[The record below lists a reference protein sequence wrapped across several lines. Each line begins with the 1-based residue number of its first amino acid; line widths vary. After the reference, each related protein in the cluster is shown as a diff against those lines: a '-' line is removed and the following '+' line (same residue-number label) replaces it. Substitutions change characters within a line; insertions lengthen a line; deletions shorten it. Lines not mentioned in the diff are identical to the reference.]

1 MADIDA
7 HPLALG
13 TGRTLTQFHA
23 FYDHGQA
30 LPLLAKRDPGGLL
43 WLSTEDAMA
52 RGLDDGD
59 PIRIFNHRGAFE
71 ANAHVTDKIPSGV
84 VWMRDGVAG
93 LNNVTSG
100 DSVLPKN
107 A

>member
-1 MADIDA
+1 M
-7 HPLALG
+7 
-13 TGRTLTQFHA
+13 
-23 FYDHGQA
+23 
-30 LPLLAKRDPGGLL
+30 
-43 WLSTEDAMA
+43 STEDATA

-59 PIRIFNHRGAFE
+59 PIRIFNNRGAFE

-107 A
+107 ALDFFYFTVGSAAFAANVEVTKA